1 MRGATAVKLPIQI
14 IKTQNIVIFVH

>member
-14 IKTQNIVIFVH
+14 IKMQNIVIFVH